1 MGNIITATTCHLS
14 GSASFEAVSA
24 FNAPSS
30 TASASH
36 TSLPRFARRIF
47 IGRIPAIFPLIPKNG
62 RSDIIVIQTHDC
74 ISDKFWWR
82 DNSQFISRNGSEE
95 QKPV

>member
-1 MGNIITATTCHLS
+1 MAMGFRLNHQTNSPIELQVI
-14 GSASFEAVSA
+14 SFTKS
-24 FNAPSS
+24 
-30 TASASH
+30 SH

-74 ISDKFWWR
+74 ISYKFWWR
-82 DNSQFISRNGSEE
+82 DNSRFISRNGSEE
-95 QKPV
+95 QKPF